1 MVTRT
6 EALALFAARRDAW
19 LRGDLDAYLA
29 LWAEDMTFQ
38 SPVHAEPLRGR
49 AAFADLVRQSLA
61 VARPVAFDFTHVAVV
76 RDVVL
81 AEWRSA
87 IADAPGRVNLTGEH
101 TDYNRGFVLPTPIPQ
116 RTVAERAPRADER
129 VRAASG

>member
-6 EALALFAARRDAW
+6 EALALFAERRDAW

-49 AAFADLVRQSLA
+49 AAFADLVRQA
-61 VARPVAFDFTHVAVV
+61 FAFARPLAFDFTHIAVAG
-76 RDVVL
+76 DVVL
-81 AEWRSA
+81 AEWR
-87 IADAPGRVNLTGEH
+87 IAVERRAGGRRIEWWGMS
-101 TDYNRGFVLPTPIPQ
+101 
-116 RTVAERAPRADER
+116 VAEVQGGRIRRWREYWNPAD
-129 VRAASG
+129 VV